1 MAPATAEI
9 LKIFPVLPAQRFVG
23 CKIGDGE
30 DGGVPGVITPVEVAE
45 LVPQEFVAVTLILP
59 LSP

>member
-1 MAPATAEI
+1 M

-30 DGGVPGVITPVEVAE
+30 EGGVPGVITPVEVAE
-45 LVPQEFVAVTLILP
+45 EVPQLFDAVTDIVP
-59 LSP
+59 ETEPMVT